1 MESRTKKSEAT
12 KKRLLASAL
21 KLIEQ
26 KGFNAT
32 PVREIVAD
40 AGCAKGTFY
49 LYFET
54 KMDLLKYFAGQIFE
68 SFSRIIQ
75 TELSELEDDPFTQID
90 RLFDRLYTVLKE
102 REGSLR
108 LLHNGEILNPVLE
121 QDFGR
126 QYLEAI
132 HRWMAGFLQAGIDG
146 GYFRPVDPQLY
157 ARILFGIG
165 HELLES
171 ALLHAYPGTTET
183 VKKELAAII
192 RRILAQPKE

>member
-1 MESRTKKSEAT
+1 MDRKMKKSETT
-12 KKRLLASAL
+12 KERIVTSAL
-21 KLIEQ
+21 KLIGQ

-32 PVREIVAD
+32 PVREIVAE

-54 KMDLLKYFAGQIFE
+54 KMDLLKHFAIQLFD
-68 SFSRIIQ
+68 SFNRMFQ
-75 TELSELEDDPFTQID
+75 AELSELEDDPFAQID
-90 RLFDRLYTVLKE
+90 RLFDRLYATMKE
-102 REGSLR
+102 SEGHLR
-108 LLHNGEILNPVLE
+108 LLHNGEILNLVLE
-121 QDFGR
+121 QNFGR
-126 QYLEAI
+126 PYLEAI
-132 HRWMAGFLQAGIDG
+132 IGQLAGFLQAGIDG